1 MKTFRQRL
9 MHDVNESVTALSN
22 GHDDAFKALEYG
34 PVHLHVLV
42 DITPRSLRQKK
53 RNATYDGNQSVVLH
67 GGGVRRIE
75 T

>member
-42 DITPRSLRQKK
+42 DITSRILRRKKVMQHSTLNLSRNLPSLM
-53 RNATYDGNQSVVLH
+53 
-67 GGGVRRIE
+67 
-75 T
+75 